1 MTPEKREAVL
11 SAARERQRERFA
23 GFTEEQRAR
32 EKERLAAMYQERR
45 DEFLA
50 RNKAW
55 RESMSDEQRQRVRE
69 AARRSDQ
76 RRKESILA
84 KQAVYREENRDR
96 VRESARRWRAANSEI
111 AAARSKASREKKIEQ
126 YRRKTADWAKRHPQK
141 VRAKWAK
148 YRAASIRACPAWADQ
163 ELIEEFY
170 HLAQLR
176 TKATGIVWHVDHI
189 VPLQSPI
196 VCGLHAETNL
206 QVIPGVMNVGKG
218 NRFWPDMPA

>member
-1 MTPEKREAVL
+1 MEGKLCTKCARLLPRDAFRPRPERGPNALHSWCRKCLNVHRQSRRLSATPDEKERALALARQWKRNNRERNKAAKRAWEAANHEKVKAYTQRIQRKWREANAELSRERVLESKRKKIDYYRRQTAEWAKREAH
-11 SAARERQRERFA
+11 
-23 GFTEEQRAR
+23 
-32 EKERLAAMYQERR
+32 
-45 DEFLA
+45 
-50 RNKAW
+50 KA
-55 RESMSDEQRQRVRE
+55 
-69 AARRSDQ
+69 
-76 RRKESILA
+76 
-84 KQAVYREENRDR
+84 
-96 VRESARRWRAANSEI
+96 
-111 AAARSKASREKKIEQ
+111 
-126 YRRKTADWAKRHPQK
+126 
-141 VRAKWAK
+141 RAKYK
-148 YRAASIRACPAWADQ
+148 RYMTSKRGACPTWADQ

>member
-1 MTPEKREAVL
+1 MNLTKVCALCRVEKPREAFYARPDRGPYALQPRCIECSLRTRKESRQSASPEERERALEVARQWKRNNRERNKATKRAWEAANPEKVKAYTQRIQRKWREANAELSRERVLESKRKKIDYYRRQTAEWAKREAH
-11 SAARERQRERFA
+11 
-23 GFTEEQRAR
+23 
-32 EKERLAAMYQERR
+32 
-45 DEFLA
+45 
-50 RNKAW
+50 KA
-55 RESMSDEQRQRVRE
+55 
-69 AARRSDQ
+69 
-76 RRKESILA
+76 
-84 KQAVYREENRDR
+84 
-96 VRESARRWRAANSEI
+96 
-111 AAARSKASREKKIEQ
+111 
-126 YRRKTADWAKRHPQK
+126 
-141 VRAKWAK
+141 RAKYK
-148 YRAASIRACPAWADQ
+148 RYMTSKRGACPAWADQ